1 MRKTY
6 DLRRKTMPGQSQ
18 RSTSTSAQCPRPKSP
33 VPPSTQK
40 AAAPV
45 PPSRQQ
51 SGDKTDMEPTL
62 SDVQKKLVDFSSKV
76 CAKLDDIHADIS
88 SMKKKM
94 IDLEAAVEDN
104 SARVLDLEK
113 GRLPLLEEKLQKE
126 IESLKEKLVLSEIY
140 QRKSNLLFYGLEKKS
155 EENVENVLREAF
167 VCLGLSDEEAQSV
180 ALVNAHRLPRR
191 NDANKAP
198 QPIIAKFVYM
208 SQRNRV
214 LSAFE
219 KRPRHPVPAQPGI
232 VQPRPL
238 RISVRTDL
246 PPALK
251 AERGNL
257 AAVAYKLRKEQ
268 NLSTKIV
275 VVGTRVL
282 LFSKAKSATEW
293 QPYKE

>member
-18 RSTSTSAQCPRPKSP
+18 RSTSTSAQCSRPKSP

-40 AAAPV
+40 AAVPV

-51 SGDKTDMEPTL
+51 SGDQTVMEPTL
-62 SDVQKKLVDFSSKV
+62 SDVQKKLIDFSSKV

-88 SMKKKM
+88 SMKKRM

-126 IESLKEKLVLSEIY
+126 IDSLKEKLVLSEIY

-155 EENVENVLREAF
+155 DENVENVLREAF

-198 QPIIAKFVYM
+198 QPIIVKFVYM

-219 KRPRHPVPAQPGI
+219 KRPRYPVTVQPGI
-232 VQPRPL
+232 AQPRS

-275 VVGTRVL
+275 VVGSSVL

-293 QPYKE
+293 QPYKG